1 MRSARKSAMFFV
13 TCCWFGDIPGL
24 VLYNGQYDSARGDY
38 VCFGM
43 RGGYPEFGFDVGSG
57 PALIQGNKTLS
68 LNQWNSIKLK
78 RENSVGENF
87 QLLWDFFFK
96 LDIFIHFLNTSVK
109 HRCTMRIFLFF
120 VNFAV
125 LFQRQKNKPLQKNR
139 SRGVF
144 VMPIFTN
151 LEVVKN

>member
-1 MRSARKSAMFFV
+1 MRGARKSEMFFV

-87 QLLWDFFFK
+87 QL
-96 LDIFIHFLNTSVK
+96 I
-109 HRCTMRIFLFF
+109 
-120 VNFAV
+120 
-125 LFQRQKNKPLQKNR
+125 
-139 SRGVF
+139 
-144 VMPIFTN
+144 
-151 LEVVKN
+151 